1 MNWDALGAIA
11 ELLGAIAVFLTL
23 AYLAVQVSQ
32 NSKAIEQQNKVEKAK
47 TVQDRVELVMRY
59 LQLQL
64 TSSENLQVMWDVL
77 NQPDWFERKDHK
89 PVDFMRVQNIL
100 TAYRM
105 YLENCFLQYQEG
117 FLDDDLY
124 ENAILPGI
132 VTYGPI
138 FQKSGMPMT
147 NAFRGEIQ
155 RILDAKYAG
164 LKNLD
169 TALSN

>member
-1 MNWDALGAIA
+1 MQDLRH
-11 ELLGAIAVFLTL
+11 
-23 AYLAVQVSQ
+23 
-32 NSKAIEQQNKVEKAK
+32 QQ
-47 TVQDRVELVMRY
+47 L
-59 LQLQL
+59 
-64 TSSENLQVMWDVL
+64 
-77 NQPDWFERKDHK
+77 
-89 PVDFMRVQNIL
+89 
-100 TAYRM
+100 
-105 YLENCFLQYQEG
+105 FLQYQEG

-124 ENAILPGI
+124 VNAILPGI

-169 TALSN
+169 AALSN